1 MTGKK
6 DATDIANKAQAV
18 AEISKTLSAIPYD
31 QFNLVFTRDEA
42 MNTTLKD
49 FSLIAPELR
58 LSGGGQIMAQP
69 GTGLLEQS
77 LTMEFRLRAR
87 GRTADLLKYLGK
99 LDVTTDEL
107 GYAPCTLP
115 LNVTGTL
122 ARPDT
127 TELNQAMAALA
138 LEKSGVTE
146 RASELFNKL
155 IGGGK

>member
-1 MTGKK
+1 M
-6 DATDIANKAQAV
+6 
-18 AEISKTLSAIPYD
+18 
-31 QFNLVFTRDEA
+31 
-42 MNTTLKD
+42 
-49 FSLIAPELR
+49 
-58 LSGGGQIMAQP
+58 
-69 GTGLLEQS
+69 
-77 LTMEFRLRAR
+77 RAR
-87 GRTADLLKYLGK
+87 GRTAELIKYLGK
-99 LDVTTDEL
+99 LDATTDEL

-115 LNVTGTL
+115 LKVAGTL